1 MSNQNSNS
9 SESTAGATEKAAN
22 SKVTGLRG
30 AALDGAEQRSAAEHA
45 DYEKSRNPDTELHLG
60 GEDDA
65 LYNDGLDVGDDS
77 EPLAGTDGNSPKG
90 IKG

>member
-9 SESTAGATEKAAN
+9 SESAAGAAEDFAK
-22 SKVTGLRG
+22 SKETRLRG
-30 AALDGAEQRSAAEHA
+30 QALDGAEQRSAAEHA
-45 DYEKSRNPDTELHLG
+45 DYEKSRSPDTEVHLD

-65 LYNDGLDVGDDS
+65 LYNDGLDIGDDS
-77 EPLAGTDGNSPKG
+77 EPLAGTDGDSPKG